1 MPKNIKRYKVGLESE
16 TYAVSLVTEP
26 AIEEDFVHL
35 AKQSE
40 KMDIKLSSDER
51 HICYGPAL
59 IPNKDIYRNNG
70 EQEFYINFTEESI
83 AKMSQDFMKNYRQKE
98 VNLQH
103 QEDVDEVFICESWL
117 VEDPYKDKANAL
129 GFNVPKNTWMI
140 GMKVNN
146 VDTWERV
153 KAGELKGFSVESAIR
168 LEEFNKNSMD
178 EINETFWQRMKGLLK
193 EVFTSDEH
201 VKEPEINLV
210 KENLEEQTPVVET
223 PDETND
229 EVTKPD
235 NETQDETPDN
245 ESQDNKQPSDNDKP
259 DNGMTEEET
268 QARNVSDE
276 VKELINNLKEEIAAL
291 KEANSGLEEKVKK
304 LGKKPSVKPVNTNAN
319 PNGNA
324 NAYSAWRE
332 QMRKY
337 IS

>member
-1 MPKNIKRYKVGLESE
+1 MAKKIKRYKVGLDSE
-16 TYAVSLVTEP
+16 TYAISMVDMP
-26 AIEEDFVHL
+26 AIEENFVHL
-35 AKQSE
+35 AKQDE
-40 KMDIKLSSDER
+40 MDIKLSSDER

-83 AKMSQDFMKNYRQKE
+83 VKMSQDFMKNFRQSE

-103 QEDVDEVFICESWL
+103 AEDVNEVFVCESWL
-117 VEDPYKDKANAL
+117 VEDPYRDKANTL

-146 VDTWERV
+146 VDTWERI

-178 EINETFWQRMKGLLK
+178 EINETFWTRLSGLLREIFNPTE
-193 EVFTSDEH
+193 EV
-201 VKEPEINLV
+201 NLV
-210 KENLEEQTPVVET
+210 EENLEEQTPIVET
-223 PDETND
+223 PDETSE

-259 DNGMTEEET
+259 DNGMTEEES
-268 QARNVSDE
+268 QARSMSDE